1 MFVQQWEPVVL
12 RKERPKTAPPP
23 SKEKETDLET
33 KRLKVYARELS
44 DAVMKARITKKMTQE
59 QLAKAC
65 NVQKVAI
72 VEIETRK
79 GIYDANL
86 VNKVCK
92 VLGVKV
98 DTRFSE
104 A

>member
-1 MFVQQWEPVVL
+1 MFVQQWEPVVFK
-12 RKERPKTAPPP
+12 RERPKSAPPTRP
-23 SKEKETDLET
+23 KETDLET
-33 KRLKVYARELS
+33 KRIKVYARELS
-44 DAVMKARITKKMTQE
+44 DAVMKARLEKKMTQD

-65 NVQKVAI
+65 NVQRVAI
-72 VEIETRK
+72 TEIETRK

-92 VLGVKV
+92 ILGIKV
-98 DTRFSE
+98 DIRFSE